1 MPSKRIIPRALFEPF
16 SGLQASD
23 LLESETLLSLIRNE
37 TPYAIEEA
45 FKSRKTF
52 ATIFEVNTTGYYLDV
67 PKIYWIA
74 ALEECIKLNITEDH
88 FEECIK
94 LTKLIEN
101 IKKASKKPI
110 KVNQNGERVNGDT
123 TSHK

>member
-16 SGLQASD
+16 LGLQASD

-67 PKIYWIA
+67 PKMYWIA
-74 ALEECIKLNITEDH
+74 ALEECIKLNIAEDH

-110 KVNQNGERVNGDT
+110 KVNQNGERVDRDT
-123 TSHK
+123 ASHK

>member
-16 SGLQASD
+16 LGLQASD
-23 LLESETLLSLIRNE
+23 LLKSETLLSLIRNE

-110 KVNQNGERVNGDT
+110 KVNQNGERVDRDT
-123 TSHK
+123 ASHK